1 MPSRYALD
9 AERLPLTILSTD
21 SFIASALVRQGVV
34 PCSPISPSTG
44 VTMQAL
50 NFYHI
55 ARQRNPHFSIQAYVK
70 TLCDLQGVSTSS
82 PASSWYIDASL
93 P

>member
-1 MPSRYALD
+1 MASHYALD
-9 AERLPLTILSTD
+9 AKRLPLSILSTD
-21 SFIASALVRQGVV
+21 SFIASALIQQGVV

-50 NFYHI
+50 NLYHI
-55 ARQRNPHFSIQAYVK
+55 ARQCNPHFSIQAYVK
-70 TLCDLQGVSTSS
+70 MLCDLQGVSTSRPTS
-82 PASSWYIDASL
+82 LGYTDASL